1 MSAVSMATANGP
13 DQSPVNRNTNANYA
27 KLTILRYLYGLSEL
41 EVEGNDAHA
50 LQPGGEA
57 GPPTPAVRILTK
69 ERTGTVKRVHHRN
82 PRPASGRAVIPRPS
96 IPKDG
101 TQSWERKTGGRQRG
115 GTGAPWRSNIAG
127 VAQTSSVCADPVRP
141 IRSGATTL

>member
-1 MSAVSMATANGP
+1 MSPVSMTTANGS

-69 ERTGTVKRVHHRN
+69 ERTGTVKRVH
-82 PRPASGRAVIPRPS
+82 PRKPASGRPVVPCPS

-101 TQSWERKTGGRQRG
+101 TQSWETEDRQRG
-115 GTGAPWRSNIAG
+115 RHRRPLADVLR
-127 VAQTSSVCADPVRP
+127 VC
-141 IRSGATTL
+141 

>member
-1 MSAVSMATANGP
+1 MDVPVSMTTANGS
-13 DQSPVNRNTNANYA
+13 DQSPVNRNTNAIYA

-57 GPPTPAVRILTK
+57 GPPTPAVRILTE
-69 ERTGTVKRVHHRN
+69 ERTGTVQRVHHRK
-82 PRPASGRAVIPRPS
+82 PRPASGRPLIPYPS

-101 TQSWERKTGGRQRG
+101 TRSWDRKTEGRQRG
-115 GTGAPWRSNIAG
+115 GIGAPWRSNVDG
-127 VAQTSSVCADPVRP
+127 VARMSCVC
-141 IRSGATTL
+141 